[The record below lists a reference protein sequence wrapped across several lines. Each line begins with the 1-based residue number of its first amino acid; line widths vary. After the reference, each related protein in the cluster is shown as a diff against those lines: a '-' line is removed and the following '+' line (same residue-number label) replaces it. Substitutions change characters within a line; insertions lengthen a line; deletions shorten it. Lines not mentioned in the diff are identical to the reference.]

1 MFHILFRAILTLAC
15 TKMTQSL
22 GPKHRYA
29 TKHILW
35 KQSWLRSNTKLKI
48 ALHYHKTCTWQ
59 SSPSKTS
66 LSNMPLHESTYPL
79 IPSSAISL
87 GAPSRRVLAQ
97 PGCVWIRTFTASIG
111 AKAMSAKNSALADAA
126 RYREVRK
133 RYEFSWDRRNKLKMT
148 SALFLWNSFFFI
160 DIFKYKAASWLDL
173 LPLTRSKC
181 FDTFLFA
188 VNITNLA
195 T

>member
-1 MFHILFRAILTLAC
+1 MLPSIYSES
-15 TKMTQSL
+15 SL
-22 GPKHRYA
+22 GLGL
-29 TKHILW
+29 ILNW
-35 KQSWLRSNTKLKI
+35 KLLY
-48 ALHYHKTCTWQ
+48 HYHKTCTWQ

-133 RYEFSWDRRNKLKMT
+133 RYEFSWGRRNKLKWLLHYFWET
-148 SALFLWNSFFFI
+148 PSFFL
-160 DIFKYKAASWLDL
+160 DIFKYKAASQLDL

-181 FDTFLFA
+181 FDAFLFA

>member
-1 MFHILFRAILTLAC
+1 MLAL
-15 TKMTQSL
+15 KWLRVWAQNIDMLPSIYSESSL
-22 GPKHRYA
+22 GLGL
-29 TKHILW
+29 ILNW
-35 KQSWLRSNTKLKI
+35 KLLY
-48 ALHYHKTCTWQ
+48 HYHKTCTWQ

-181 FDTFLFA
+181 FDAFLFA